1 MAIRYRELVPSWLQK
16 SGMRRVLAPVLA
28 CTLIALDWGPS
39 TAQTTVVDE
48 PLPSFEVASIRKS
61 AGDISGRPNSSTILT
76 RLPGRLVI
84 TNMTARGII
93 RNAYGFTIPQRDDV
107 AGGPG
112 WIDTDRWDVE
122 ATVQGEESETRK
134 LLMLR
139 RLLAERFQLVV
150 HRETRRVE
158 SYALVLDRPDGNLGV
173 GLRRSSPCVRP
184 PGASS
189 PPDSRPCGGRGGAGR
204 IVGTG
209 MTMARLATL
218 IESSAG
224 RPVQDQ
230 TGLIGE
236 FEVDLSW
243 SPELSVFTAIR
254 EQLGLKLDGGT
265 AVVTDSLVIDQIE
278 RPSDN

>member
-1 MAIRYRELVPSWLQK
+1 MVIAI
-16 SGMRRVLAPVLA
+16 G
-28 CTLIALDWGPS
+28 WGPS
-39 TAQTTVVDE
+39 SAQTIDAE
-48 PLPSFEVASIRKS
+48 APLPSFEVASIRES

-107 AGGPG
+107 AGGPA
-112 WIDTDRWDVE
+112 WIDADRWDVE
-122 ATVQGEESETRK
+122 ATIQGEASEARK

-158 SYALVLDRPDGNLGV
+158 SYALVLDRPDGKLGV

-189 PPDSRPCGGRGGAGR
+189 PLDGSRPCGGRGGAGR

-218 IESSAG
+218 LESSAG
-224 RPVQDQ
+224 RPVQDR
-230 TGLIGE
+230 TGLTGE

-243 SPELSVFTAIR
+243 SPELSVFTAIG
-254 EQLGLKLDGGT
+254 EQLGLKLDSGT
-265 AVVTDSLVIDQIE
+265 ALVRDSIVIDRIE
-278 RPSDN
+278 RPSAN